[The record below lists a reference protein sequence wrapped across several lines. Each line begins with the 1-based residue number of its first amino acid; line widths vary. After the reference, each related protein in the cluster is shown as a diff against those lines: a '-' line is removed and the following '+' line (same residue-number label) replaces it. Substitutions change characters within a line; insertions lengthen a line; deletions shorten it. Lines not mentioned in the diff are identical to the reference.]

1 MPIKSDFAQFEAA
14 IIAITPLQWPLLGI
28 VTADHEIHLYNLS
41 THTKEKVLRLKI
53 PDEAKLYCAFDP
65 FNHRFAF
72 GTDRSESVHLIDLNQ
87 KKITRRFELE
97 EQHPTTLAFD
107 PSGSYL
113 VCGTDQG
120 RVLLWRNDSSTLIAR
135 MHSFP
140 EYAPYSTIK
149 PKFNF
154 VSAIAFEE
162 NLVATTGYGGSIVLT
177 DYRSQTQTQRLHPG
191 HVKNGAL
198 LFYKNSLIAGN
209 QSGTI
214 LKLDCTGKSPNQRL
228 STAMGLITHLLPAG
242 ADPYILAAS
251 EQRRIILIDADE
263 LKVVHERY
271 IELDEPITAL
281 SKDQDNKI
289 YIGTAKGELFCFDIQ
304 PLNQLD
310 ALIESAQYAEAYRFT
325 RQEPLLQKSGS
336 YAKLESIFEK
346 ERQSARIALEKGE
359 SEKAKTILHPFLS
372 VKSKEISALTT
383 AYAQM
388 ERLAYLFKQQKF
400 SPFYGLIEQY
410 PLLRST
416 SLFLQAEK
424 LWSEQFAQAQKLM
437 LVGKSKEAKAQLQLF
452 TAVTAKSALIQLL
465 LQHFD
470 VLKQCSKAIHNHDY
484 RTLMQLSRRY
494 PVIRKL
500 PSYSQLI
507 SEAGELVRAIT
518 DAIKAKEFEQASF
531 LLDELAGVVQYE
543 KDFERLKIFAS
554 HASNLHHAIAHSHW
568 RSAYRMIDSHPE
580 LMILPWANELE
591 AQWHQKLRQ
600 CETYAIR
607 ADVSAIRRELSNLI
621 NLPMRHERIGDIL
634 RTAYQIQLKL
644 ILRSDSAKFASG
656 VKNYCELFGM
666 DTELRYLLKTAQMQG
681 VTVTLQPV
689 MFLLKKRDQW
699 LGSITTL
706 PDQIA

>member
-1 MPIKSDFAQFEAA
+1 MPIKSNLAQFEAA
-14 IIAITPLQWPLLGI
+14 IIAITPLQRPLLGI
-28 VTADHEIHLYNLS
+28 VTADHEIHLYNL
-41 THTKEKVLRLKI
+41 TNHTKEKVLRLKI

-65 FNHRFAF
+65 LQHRFAF
-72 GTDRSESVHLIDLNQ
+72 GTDRNESVHLIDLDQ
-87 KKITRRFELE
+87 KKIIRRFELE
-97 EQHPTTLAFD
+97 EQHPTALAFD

-149 PKFNF
+149 SKYNF

-162 NLVATTGYGGSIVLT
+162 NMVATTGYGGSIVLT

-209 QSGTI
+209 QSGTL
-214 LKLDCTGKSPNQRL
+214 LKLDCTRKSPNQRL
-228 STAMGLITHLLPAG
+228 STALGLITHLLPTG
-242 ADPYILAAS
+242 VEPYFLAAS
-251 EQRRIILIDADE
+251 EQRRILLIDADE
-263 LKVVHERY
+263 MKVIHDRY

-281 SKDQDNKI
+281 SKDQENKI
-289 YIGTAKGELFCFDIQ
+289 YIGTANGELFCFDIQ
-304 PLNQLD
+304 PLQHLES
-310 ALIESAQYAEAYRFT
+310 LIGSAQYAEAYRFT
-325 RQEPLLQKSGS
+325 RQEPLLYKSKP
-336 YAKLESIFEK
+336 YQELESIFEK
-346 ERQSARIALEKGE
+346 EKQSARLALEKGE
-359 SEKAKTILHPFLS
+359 IEKAKAILHPFHS

-383 AYAQM
+383 AYSHM
-388 ERLAYLFKQQKF
+388 NRLAYLFKQQKF

-424 LWSEQFAQAQKLM
+424 LWSERFAQAQKLM
-437 LVGKSKEAKAQLQLF
+437 LVGKAQESKAQLQLF
-452 TAVTAKSALIQLL
+452 AAVTAKGVLIQLL

-470 VLKQCSKAIHNHDY
+470 VLKLCSKAIHTRDY
-484 RTLMQLSRRY
+484 RALMHLSRRY

-500 PSYSQLI
+500 PSYTDLI
-507 SEAGELVRAIT
+507 AQAGELVRAIT
-518 DAIKAKEFEQASF
+518 DAVKAKEFEQASF

-543 KDFERLKIFAS
+543 EDFERLKIFAS
-554 HASNLHHAIAHSHW
+554 HASNLHHAITHSHW

-591 AQWHQKLRQ
+591 VQWHQKLRQ

-607 ADVSAIRRELSNLI
+607 ADVSAIRHELSNLI

-644 ILRSDSAKFASG
+644 ILRSDPAKFETG

-666 DTELRYLLKTAQMQG
+666 DTELRYLIKTAQMQG
-681 VTVTLQPV
+681 VTVTLQPI
-689 MFLLKKRDQW
+689 MFLPKKRDQW